1 MLKYENIVLGATLSS
16 VLYSFYTQTPLIF
29 VEGATI
35 HPFDFCDLN
44 TDLSL
49 LRIDPKSYFLKQP
62 DNKQL
67 VFGPPKQQV
76 YEKLLALLSL
86 SGLVPFS
93 HLAKSINIEDN
104 YLKVITEGNKSMN
117 VKYEKLI
124 VFDDN
129 KINGL
134 PPILENEQN
143 KPTQILDWF
152 EVNLGSAHE
161 VDYIETDSDFV
172 KKIFFYSSQRDC
184 IQANKKDLLA
194 ISHLTAEEATHNY
207 QYSDTYAKFKILQ
220 CMKEAGIRGPKN
232 GKNPNYPDRSS
243 EPFKWLSPKI
253 SLMYRQIIPLSM
265 GKYEDSKRIKFSYK
279 TPQEII
285 SKSQIKMDTY
295 TAKLLHT
302 L

>member
-1 MLKYENIVLGATLSS
+1 MLKYKKIVIGATLSS
-16 VLYSFYTQTPLIF
+16 VLYSFYAQIPLIF
-29 VEGATI
+29 VEGAKI
-35 HPFDFCDLN
+35 HPFDFYNSDI
-44 TDLSL
+44 DLSL
-49 LRIDPKSYFLKQP
+49 LKIDPKNYFLKQP
-62 DNKQL
+62 DGKQA

-93 HLAKSINIEDN
+93 HLVKSVNIEDN
-104 YLKVITEGNKSMN
+104 FLKVITEGNKVIN
-117 VKYEKLI
+117 VEYEQLI

-134 PPILENEQN
+134 PHIVENDQN
-143 KPTQILDWF
+143 KPTQVLDWF
-152 EVNLGSAHE
+152 EVNLGSTHDI
-161 VDYIETDSDFV
+161 DYIETDSNFV
-172 KKIFFYSSQRDC
+172 KQIFFYSSQRDYT
-184 IQANKKDLLA
+184 QSDKKDLLA
-194 ISHLTAEEATHNY
+194 ISYLTPDEAVYNY

-220 CMKEAGIRGPKN
+220 CMKQAGIRGPKN

-253 SLMYRQIIPLSM
+253 SLMHRQIIRLPM
-265 GKYEDSKRIKFSYK
+265 GKYEDSEKIKFLYD

-285 SKSQIKMDTY
+285 STHQVEMNTY
-295 TAKLLHT
+295 TAKLLNA

>member
-1 MLKYENIVLGATLSS
+1 MLKYENIAIGATLSS

-35 HPFDFCDLN
+35 HPFDFCDSDI
-44 TDLSL
+44 DLSL
-49 LRIDPKSYFLKQP
+49 FRIDPKSYCLKQS
-62 DNKQL
+62 DNEQF
-67 VFGPPKQQV
+67 VFGPPKQQI

-93 HLAKSINIEDN
+93 HLAKSINIEDDH
-104 YLKVITEGNKSMN
+104 LKVITEGNKVIN
-117 VKYEKLI
+117 VEYEKLI

-134 PPILENEQN
+134 PHIIENEQN
-143 KPTQILDWF
+143 KPTQVLDWF
-152 EVNLGSAHE
+152 EVNLGGTHDI
-161 VDYIETDSDFV
+161 DYIETDSDFV
-172 KKIFFYSSQRDC
+172 KKIFFYSSQRDYT
-184 IQANKKDLLA
+184 QSDKKDLLA
-194 ISHLTAEEATHNY
+194 ISYLTPDEAVYNY

-220 CMKEAGIRGPKN
+220 CMKQAGIRGPKN

-253 SLMYRQIIPLSM
+253 SLMHRQIIRLPM
-265 GKYEDSKRIKFSYK
+265 GKYEDSEKIKFLYD

-285 SKSQIKMDTY
+285 STHQVEMNTY
-295 TAKLLHT
+295 TAKLLNA